1 MLIRSRAVL
10 AFGTSMLIVLSSLAP
25 AHASQSYQ
33 VPDDQQLAQG
43 RELWLENCETCH
55 GYGIA
60 DAPIPMQPGEWRFRL
75 AKGKTVL
82 YRHAIEGF
90 IGPDYSMMPARG
102 GNDELT
108 DEEIRL
114 AVDYMVFLAS
124 YYIDKLEIN
133 TEVNNDSATD

>member
-10 AFGTSMLIVLSSLAP
+10 AFNASMLIVLSSLAP

-33 VPDDQQLAQG
+33 VPDDQQLVQG

-55 GYGIA
+55 GCGIA

-102 GNDELT
+102 GNDALT
-108 DEEIRL
+108 DEQVKL
-114 AVDYMVFLAS
+114 AVDYIVLTGPN
-124 YYIDKLEIN
+124 KLDSNE
-133 TEVNNDSATD
+133 EVNNDSTTN

>member
-1 MLIRSRAVL
+1 M
-10 AFGTSMLIVLSSLAP
+10 FAP
-25 AHASQSYQ
+25 ARVLTAAVMSMPMVMPLHAGERYLTS
-33 VPDDQQLAQG
+33 DDQLISHG
-43 RELWLENCETCH
+43 RELWLNNCETCH

-60 DAPIPMQPGEWRFRL
+60 DAPIPMHPDEWRFRL
-75 AKGKTVL
+75 SKGKPVL
-82 YRHAIEGF
+82 YEHAINGF

-133 TEVNNDSATD
+133 TEVNNDSTTD